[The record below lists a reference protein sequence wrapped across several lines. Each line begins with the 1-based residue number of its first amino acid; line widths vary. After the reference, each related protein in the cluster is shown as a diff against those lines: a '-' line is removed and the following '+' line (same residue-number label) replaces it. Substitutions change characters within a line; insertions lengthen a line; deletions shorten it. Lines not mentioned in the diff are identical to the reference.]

1 MTAMQL
7 ILRGYRLWNSLLL
20 CWVIFSCDKI
30 PVNAK
35 HLHGFAL
42 GTSYNIQY
50 VANLSD
56 DQVQNG
62 IDSIF
67 RVINKSLSTYL
78 PQSDISK
85 INRGDTTVVVDHHF
99 RAVFEKA
106 TEVWKATGGY
116 FDPTVGVLVN
126 AYGFGPG
133 KSISDLNPKQ
143 KDSLLSLTG
152 WQKIQLRQD
161 NIIKKESPH
170 IYLDFNAIAKGY
182 TVDIVGDFLLKSGS
196 FDFMVEI
203 GGEIVARGNSPKTG
217 QAWKI
222 AIDNPLQGGQGNFLQ
237 TLTLQDQAIASS
249 GNYRKYRI
257 DTITGERFVH
267 SINPLNGSALKT
279 NILSTSVKA
288 PDCLTADAWATA
300 LMVLPFEKG
309 KALVESHPQLEAIW
323 SVASEEDLRL
333 IKSRNW

>member
-1 MTAMQL
+1 M
-7 ILRGYRLWNSLLL
+7 
-20 CWVIFSCDKI
+20 
-30 PVNAK
+30 
-35 HLHGFAL
+35 HGFAL

-133 KSISDLNPKQ
+133 KSITDLNPEQ
-143 KDSLLSLTG
+143 KDSLLSLIG
-152 WQKIQLRQD
+152 WKKIQLSQD

-170 IYLDFNAIAKGY
+170 IYVDFNAIAKGY

-222 AIDNPLQGGQGNFLQ
+222 AIDNPLQGGKRDFLH
-237 TLTLQDQAIASS
+237 TLTLQDQALASS

-300 LMVLPFEKG
+300 LMVMPFEKG
-309 KALVESHPQLEAIW
+309 KALIENDPQLEAIW
-323 SVASEEDLRL
+323 SIAREEDLKL